1 MVDDRTARE
10 RIRDAAIACF
20 ADAGVDGTSVRT
32 IATAADVSPALV
44 IHHFGSK
51 DALRVACDRHVA
63 DTIRANKSEAM
74 AQGTGIDPLAAM
86 RDAADGPPVTR
97 YLARTLG
104 DGSPH
109 VAALLDELVE
119 DAVVY
124 TEQGVASG
132 ALRPTSDPRGRA
144 AVLVAW
150 SLGALVLHEHVA
162 RLTGADLAAGLDPDQ
177 LQGYL
182 APALEIMTGI
192 FTPEMATALREAF
205 QSDAGPTRPADQET
219 SA

>member
-1 MVDDRTARE
+1 VDDDRTTRS

-32 IATAADVSPALV
+32 IAATAEVSPALV

-74 AQGTGIDPLAAM
+74 AAGTGIDPLGAM
-86 RDAADGPPVTR
+86 RDAADGPPITR

-104 DGSPH
+104 DDSPH
-109 VAALLDELVE
+109 VAALVDEMVE
-119 DAVVY
+119 DAVAY
-124 TEQGVASG
+124 TEQGVTSG
-132 ALRPTSDPRGRA
+132 ALRPSDDPRGRA
-144 AVLVAW
+144 AVLVVW

-162 RLTGADLAAGLDPDQ
+162 RLTGADLAAGLDPEQ

-182 APALEIMTGI
+182 APALEIMAGI
-192 FTPEMATALREAF
+192 FTPEMAAALRDAF
-205 QSDAGPTRPADQET
+205 HTDADPTTPSHQET
-219 SA
+219 SP